1 MLQSQ
6 TTSDTV
12 ESTILL
18 EAEKTALQPCK
29 GDLVSVHYVGYLMNS
44 DGSTGK
50 EFDSSIKRGKPLEF
64 AVGVGYVIKGWDM
77 ALLQMKKGEKR
88 RIVIPPVLGYG
99 SRGVPGVI
107 PADATLIFEV
117 ELLDI
122 KTPKSCC

>member
-1 MLQSQ
+1 
-6 TTSDTV
+6 
-12 ESTILL
+12 
-18 EAEKTALQPCK
+18 
-29 GDLVSVHYVGYLMNS
+29 MNS
-44 DGSTGK
+44 NGSTGK

-64 AVGVGYVIKGWDM
+64 VVGVGYVIKGWDM

-122 KTPKSCC
+122 KTPKSCS